1 MLAPATSTRSPG
13 AKRASEDDSTVPETS
28 TPATIGK
35 RRMIRPLPVTARA
48 SL

>member
-1 MLAPATSTRSPG
+1 MLPPATSTRSPG
-13 AKRASEDDSTVPETS
+13 VKRASADDSTVPDTS

-35 RRMIRPLPVTARA
+35 RRMMRPLPVTASA